1 MSLIFQ
7 LSFRPCFIVVLLLLL
22 TACGPMKNNVDS
34 GTEQQILHLG
44 NAGEPPSLD
53 PHLSTAVNSSNIIV
67 ALLEGLVTPD
77 PVTLEPGPGAAASWD
92 ISDDLTTYTFY
103 LNPSARWSNGD
114 AVQASD
120 FVYAWRRLLMP
131 ALAAEYAYQLF
142 VIENAEAFNKG
153 EIADFSKVGVSA
165 VDKFTLKVRLN
176 APTAYFL
183 SLLSHPSTF
192 PVHPAT
198 IQKHGDI
205 DDPGN
210 SWTRAGNYVGNG
222 PFVLTEWALNR
233 IVRVE
238 KNPYYWDEKTVRLQE
253 VRFYPIDNFVT
264 EERMFRSKTL
274 HVTAGV
280 PEEKIAAYVRDKPGL
295 INISPYLG
303 TYFYRF
309 NVRQPPFDDS
319 RVRRAFSMAVN
330 RQQIVNAVSKG
341 GQIPAY
347 NLTPDNTLGYT
358 SRAKIPFDIQAA
370 RRLMAEAG
378 YPQGKGFPK
387 IELLYNT
394 NEGHRKIAIAIHQ
407 MWKIALGIEIRLY
420 NQDWKAFLETEKN
433 GDFSIARGGWIG
445 DYLDPNTF
453 LDMFLTG
460 GGNNR
465 TGWSNEVYD
474 YLIKQAGRT
483 AEMDERFELFQQA
496 EKILIDESPIIPIY
510 NYTAIYLK
518 SPDVKGWHDNV
529 LNEHPLKYVYLERD
543 E

>member
-7 LSFRPCFIVVLLLLL
+7 PQFRTCFSIALLCLL
-22 TACGPMKNNVDS
+22 TACGPMENNVNT
-34 GTEQQILHLG
+34 GTAKQILHLG
-44 NAGEPPSLD
+44 NGGEPPSLD
-53 PHLSTAVNSSNIIV
+53 PHLSTAVNSGNIIS

-77 PVTLEPGPGAAASWD
+77 PVTLKPVPGVAASWD
-92 ISDDLTTYTFY
+92 ISDDLTTYTFH
-103 LNPSARWSNGD
+103 LNPAARWSNGD
-114 AVQASD
+114 PVQASD
-120 FVYAWRRLLMP
+120 FIYAWQRLLMP
-131 ALAAEYAYQLF
+131 TLAAEYVYQLF
-142 VIENAEAFNKG
+142 VIENAEAFYKG
-153 EIADFSKVGVSA
+153 EIDDFREVGVSA
-165 VDKFTLKVRLN
+165 VDKFTLKVKLN

-192 PVHPAT
+192 PVHPET

-210 SWTRAGNYVGNG
+210 LWTRAGNYVGNG

-238 KNPYYWDEKTVRLQE
+238 KNPYYWDAKTVRLQE

-264 EERMFRSKTL
+264 EERMFRSNTL
-274 HVTAGV
+274 HLTAGV
-280 PEEKIAAYVRDKPGL
+280 PEEKIAVYVRDNSGL

-309 NVRQPPFDDS
+309 NVNQPPFDDS
-319 RVRRAFSMAVN
+319 RVRRALSMAIN
-330 RQQIVNAVSKG
+330 RQQIVSAVTKG

-347 NLTPDNTLGYT
+347 NLTPANTLGYT
-358 SRAKIPFDIQAA
+358 PTAKIPFDIKAA
-370 RRLMAEAG
+370 RRLMAESG

-387 IELLYNT
+387 VELLYNT
-394 NEGHRKIAIAIHQ
+394 SEGHRKIAIAIQQ

-445 DYLDPNTF
+445 DYLDPNSF
-453 LDMFLTG
+453 LDMFLTNS
-460 GGNNR
+460 GNNR
-465 TGWSNEVYD
+465 TGWSNQEYD
-474 YLIKQAGRT
+474 QLIKQSGRI
-483 AEMDERFELFQQA
+483 AEMDDRFELFQQA
-496 EKILIDESPIIPIY
+496 EKILVDESPIMPIY

-518 SPDVKGWHDNV
+518 SPDVKGWYGNV
-529 LNEHPLKYVYLERD
+529 LNKHPLKYVYLERD
-543 E
+543 N